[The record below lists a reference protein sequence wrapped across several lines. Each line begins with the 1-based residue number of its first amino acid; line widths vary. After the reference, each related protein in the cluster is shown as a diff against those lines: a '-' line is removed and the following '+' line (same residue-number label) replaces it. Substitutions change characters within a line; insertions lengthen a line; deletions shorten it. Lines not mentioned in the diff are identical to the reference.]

1 MVDAINRISF
11 RMTDW
16 VMSPFESFSP
26 WVGLVVFS
34 FLTAS
39 VAVLAYKF
47 CSDQSALRRRKSA
60 AVGRLLEIRL
70 YQEDLLGIFG
80 TLRQLCGA
88 TGLYLAESLK
98 PLAMLLV
105 PVLLLLFQLSCW
117 YQSRPLELQENALVK
132 IRFDGGSSIDL
143 AEWELL
149 TSKGIVIETEPFQSR
164 DGREVLWRIRGRHP
178 DPAGWVE
185 LKGIQ
190 EVLRKS
196 VSVAPDSLV
205 PISQRRL
212 RDGFFSRLMYPKEP
226 RIPASSVVQSIH
238 LSYGNASLYLGT
250 HEVNWMIALFVL
262 SIVIGLALQKPF
274 RVEF

>member
-47 CSDQSALRRRKSA
+47 CSDQSALQRRKSA

-105 PVLLLLFQLSCW
+105 PVLLSCNADAKYNGTPGACTASPLSAF
-117 YQSRPLELQENALVK
+117 L
-132 IRFDGGSSIDL
+132 
-143 AEWELL
+143 
-149 TSKGIVIETEPFQSR
+149 
-164 DGREVLWRIRGRHP
+164 
-178 DPAGWVE
+178 
-185 LKGIQ
+185 
-190 EVLRKS
+190 
-196 VSVAPDSLV
+196 LV
-205 PISQRRL
+205 PVPSARTS
-212 RDGFFSRLMYPKEP
+212 GKCAGENP
-226 RIPASSVVQSIH
+226 V
-238 LSYGNASLYLGT
+238 
-250 HEVNWMIALFVL
+250 
-262 SIVIGLALQKPF
+262 
-274 RVEF
+274 